1 MVEEN
6 SQEYYEKEFQVMADA
21 HDIIV
26 GQNEIQSRIIMGDA
40 EYEKIK
46 AFNDTN
52 ANLNLS
58 MTAARIN
65 HVNSVA
71 LLLRRAS
78 FLVRSLPAI
87 SILGIILY
95 WFH

>member
-1 MVEEN
+1 MADEKD
-6 SQEYYEKEFQVMADA
+6 QEYYEKEFQVMADV

-46 AFNDTN
+46 AFNDMN

-71 LLLRRAS
+71 LLFRRAS
-78 FLVRSLPAI
+78 FFVKSLPALGFLGL
-87 SILGIILY
+87 ILF